1 MKRQIIYIVLLLS
14 FMIQFSSCKKEEEQN
29 QNTKS
34 GVLIVNEGNFGWGNA
49 SLSLYNRESKSLTK
63 DIFKENNGFQIGDV
77 AQSAVVYDSLILVA
91 VNNSSKVEVISKNT
105 FRRIISIT
113 IPNSSPRYIQPLND
127 NEALVTELY
136 ANKIW
141 LINFRT
147 GTIVRSVDVSG
158 ETNQMILSG
167 NKLFATERTKF
178 NGSFVAQIR
187 VIDLS
192 NYSTAKIIP
201 LQTEPNSIA
210 MDNAGNIWTL
220 TDEKATESKTAM
232 LVKIS
237 SISLSAIDSF
247 SFVAGNTP
255 RNLSYLKSNNSLFY
269 SISGNI
275 FKYTIGNITLD
286 VAPYIQ
292 TNSASIYALGV
303 DNTNNEIYASDAID
317 YVQSSRILR
326 YNASAQKLDEFIAGI
341 ISTNFLFY

>member
-1 MKRQIIYIVLLLS
+1 MKRQLTNIVLLLS
-14 FMIQFSSCKKEEEQN
+14 FVIQFSSCKKEEQQN
-29 QNTKS
+29 QNPKS
-34 GVLIVNEGNFGWGNA
+34 GVIIVNEGNFGWGNA

-63 DIFKENNGFQIGDV
+63 DIFKDNNGFLIGDV

-105 FRRIISIT
+105 FKRLISIT
-113 IPNSSPRYIQPLND
+113 IPNSSPRFIQPLND

-147 GTIVRSVDVSG
+147 GTFARSIDVSG

-167 NKLFATERTKF
+167 NKLFVTERTKF

-187 VIDLS
+187 VIDVT
-192 NYSTAKIIP
+192 NYSTIKTIP

-210 MDNAGNIWTL
+210 MDNSGNIWTL
-220 TDEKATESKTAM
+220 TDEKATELKTSM
-232 LVKIS
+232 LMKINS
-237 SISLSAIDSF
+237 SSLSTVDSISFPS
-247 SFVAGNTP
+247 GNAP
-255 RNLSYLKSNNSLFY
+255 RNLAYLKSNNSLIY
-269 SISGNI
+269 SIAGNI
-275 FKYTIGNITLD
+275 FKYTIGNVSLD
-286 VAPYIQ
+286 ALPFIQ
-292 TNSASIYALGV
+292 TNSTSIYTLGV
-303 DNTNNEIYASDAID
+303 DNTNNEIYTSDALD

-326 YNASAQKLDEFIAGI
+326 YNASAQKLDEFTSGI

>member
-1 MKRQIIYIVLLLS
+1 MKRQLINIVLLCMLL
-14 FMIQFSSCKKEEEQN
+14 IQFSSCRKEEDKN

-49 SLSLYNRESKSLTK
+49 SLSAYDRENKSLTK
-63 DIFKENNGFQIGDV
+63 DIFKDNNSFQIGDV
-77 AQSAVVYDSLILVA
+77 AQSALVYDTLILVA

-113 IPNSSPRYIQPLND
+113 IPNSSPRYIQPLNN

-136 ANKIW
+136 AKKIW

-147 GTIVRSVDVSG
+147 GTIVRSIDVSG

-167 NKLFATERTKF
+167 NKLFITERTKF

-210 MDNAGNIWTL
+210 MDNSGNIWTL
-220 TDEKATESKTAM
+220 TDEKATESKTSM
-232 LVKIS
+232 LVKINS
-237 SISLSAIDSF
+237 SSLSAIDSI
-247 SFVAGNTP
+247 SFPSGNAP
-255 RNLSYLKSNNSLFY
+255 RNLAYLKSNNSLIY
-269 SISGNI
+269 SIAGNI
-275 FKYTIGNITLD
+275 FKYTIGNATLD
-286 VAPYIQ
+286 AVPFIQ
-292 TNSASIYALGV
+292 TNSTSLYTLGV
-303 DNTNNEIYASDAID
+303 DNTNNEIYTSDALD

-326 YNASAQKLDEFIAGI
+326 YNASAQKLDEFTAGI